1 MNKEIKER
9 WIAAL
14 RSGEYSQS
22 SGYLSTDEGYCC
34 LGVLCEIALQDQV
47 VIKTKDSSIDEHFV
61 YTSKID
67 PVDRDTGVLPLA
79 VVAWSGMPNRNPNI
93 TSTKEE
99 VSPNIFSEFGNE
111 YNEVTAT
118 LAGFNDNGATFE
130 QIADLIEKYL

>member
-22 SGYLSTDEGYCC
+22 AGYLGTDEGYCC

-47 VIKTKDSSIDEHFV
+47 VIKTKDSSIDENFV

-67 PVDRDTGVLPLA
+67 PVDRDYGVLPLA
-79 VVAWSGMPNRNPNI
+79 VVAWSGMPNRNPSI
-93 TSTKEE
+93 TSAKEE
-99 VSPNIFSEFGNE
+99 VSPDIFSKLGDE
-111 YNEVTAT
+111 YDEVTAT
-118 LAGFNDNGATFE
+118 LSGFNDSGATFE